1 MSYASNLTCI
11 QKEGSDLKHP
21 LNDRVYDVIPGVPTH
36 RTLIHEEGQNC
47 YLCGRC
53 GKSYKLR
60 GNLNRHIRYECGAAK
75 KQQVCPL
82 CEKKYSRP
90 EHLREHFLR
99 RHPFDQYVL
108 QNQTHYI

>member
-1 MSYASNLTCI
+1 M
-11 QKEGSDLKHP
+11 
-21 LNDRVYDVIPGVPTH
+21 YDVIPGVPSDH
-36 RTLIHEEGQNC
+36 TLVHEAGQN
-47 YLCGRC
+47 YYFCGGC

-60 GNLNRHIRYECGAAK
+60 GNLNRHTRYECGAAK

-99 RHPFDQYVL
+99 RHPTDQYFVWKERA
-108 QNQTHYI
+108 HYI